1 MIHPV
6 KTADGQDEL
15 SSRKRRLGQRHRTV
29 LLLVDGRRS
38 ADEVR
43 ALAVQAGAS
52 ESCFDELV
60 ATGLIALPQ
69 ATDAQT
75 TADSMAAAPSSPG
88 LVADAAA
95 ASHDEPGD
103 SSLLPPSRTLQP
115 ESVLGDLRMESVLLP
130 EPLPAELQAFDDAD
144 PLLEEARD
152 LLVRAVRAESPVAGS
167 LTVLRL
173 KRARSR
179 SDLAGLI
186 GEVESR
192 IVKPHRS
199 LAAQQTLQRVRQLLA
214 SEPASALPV
223 AG

>member
-43 ALAVQAGAS
+43 ALAVQAGAAQ
-52 ESCFDELV
+52 SCFDELV
-60 ATGLIALPQ
+60 ALGLIAQPQ
-69 ATDAQT
+69 AAVEPEASD
-75 TADSMAAAPSSPG
+75 AAPFA
-88 LVADAAA
+88 ADLRVDIGVPA
-95 ASHDEPGD
+95 DEPGD

-130 EPLPAELQAFDDAD
+130 EPLPAELQAFDDID

-179 SDLAGLI
+179 GDLAGLI
-186 GEVESR
+186 GDVESR

-214 SEPASALPV
+214 SEAASALPI

>member
-43 ALAVQAGAS
+43 ALAVQAGAAD
-52 ESCFDELV
+52 SCFDELV
-60 ATGLIALPQ
+60 ALGLIAQPQ
-69 ATDAQT
+69 AANPEA
-75 TADSMAAAPSSPG
+75 TADSVAAAPSPPD
-88 LVADAAA
+88 LAMDTAAP
-95 ASHDEPGD
+95 SLDEPGD

-130 EPLPAELQAFDDAD
+130 EPLPAELQAFDDID

-179 SDLAGLI
+179 GDLAGLI
-186 GEVESR
+186 GDVESR

-214 SEPASALPV
+214 SEPASALPI

>member
-1 MIHPV
+1 MSHPV
-6 KTADGQDEL
+6 KTADGQEEL
-15 SSRKRRLGQRHRTV
+15 SSRRRGLGQRHRTV
-29 LLLVDGRRS
+29 LLLVDGRRC
-38 ADEVR
+38 ADEIR
-43 ALAVQAGAS
+43 ALSVQAGAPAS
-52 ESCFDELV
+52 GFDELV
-60 ATGLIALPQ
+60 AMGLIALAAEPEP
-69 ATDAQT
+69 DA
-75 TADSMAAAPSSPG
+75 AVDSAAP
-88 LVADAAA
+88 AQ
-95 ASHDEPGD
+95 DEPGD

-115 ESVLGDLRMESVLLP
+115 ESVLGDLRMESALLP
-130 EPLPAELQAFDDAD
+130 EPLPPELLAFDGRDA
-144 PLLEEARD
+144 PLEEARD
-152 LLVRAVRAESPVAGS
+152 LLVRAVRAQSPVAGS